1 MSNLSMNHYSSPP
14 RISVV
19 INTYNA
25 EKHLE
30 KVLDSV
36 KQFDEIVICDMY
48 STDKTLEIARKYNCR
63 IVYHKKEPFVEPA
76 RNFAIQS
83 ASYEWVLLVDAD
95 EVISDEL
102 RQYLYNFIQN
112 VDDKIK
118 GLKIPRR
125 NFFMG
130 RFMHGTYPDHILRF
144 FRKSEIIWPSEIHL
158 QPKVK
163 GIIIKIP
170 AKRRELAI
178 LHLAD
183 ESIEELITKTNIY
196 TTVEIPKRKNK
207 KINFA
212 SLFYKPCFTFF
223 KVYIL
228 KSGFKDGKAGFI
240 YAYFKGMYKFIMVA
254 KILEL
259 QDRNN
264 KLEHKIIETND

>member
-1 MSNLSMNHYSSPP
+1 MNHYSSPP

-63 IVYHKKEPFVEPA
+63 IVYYKKEPFVEPA

-112 VDDKIK
+112 C
-118 GLKIPRR
+118 R
-125 NFFMG
+125 
-130 RFMHGTYPDHILRF
+130 
-144 FRKSEIIWPSEIHL
+144 
-158 QPKVK
+158 
-163 GIIIKIP
+163 
-170 AKRRELAI
+170 
-178 LHLAD
+178 
-183 ESIEELITKTNIY
+183 
-196 TTVEIPKRKNK
+196 
-207 KINFA
+207 
-212 SLFYKPCFTFF
+212 
-223 KVYIL
+223 
-228 KSGFKDGKAGFI
+228 
-240 YAYFKGMYKFIMVA
+240 
-254 KILEL
+254 
-259 QDRNN
+259 
-264 KLEHKIIETND
+264 